1 MRQCAIRG
9 LLAIQPLDLFC
20 CEAQRLEKEWKHEKK
35 VQRKLTIIQILE
47 GIMELAAEGKDENVL
62 NVCRPLCFQLIE
74 YLPKEKQSLV
84 MHTSSNNH

>member
-1 MRQCAIRG
+1 
-9 LLAIQPLDLFC
+9 
-20 CEAQRLEKEWKHEKK
+20 
-35 VQRKLTIIQILE
+35 
-47 GIMELAAEGKDENVL
+47 MELAAEGKDENVL